1 MTLWNHRT
9 TGDFADAASW
19 VDNYE
24 LFFVTEAETYP
35 AEPYTTGESRG
46 MVTDASAVLSHVIVG
61 NLELSR
67 AQFVQMIGQ
76 KGVDAIEQNER
87 NELTGN

>member
-35 AEPYTTGESRG
+35 REPYSTGESRG
-46 MVTDASAVLSHVIVG
+46 MVTDASATITHVIIG

-67 AQFVQMIGQ
+67 AQFVQMIGDE
-76 KGVDAIEQNER
+76 GVERVETFER